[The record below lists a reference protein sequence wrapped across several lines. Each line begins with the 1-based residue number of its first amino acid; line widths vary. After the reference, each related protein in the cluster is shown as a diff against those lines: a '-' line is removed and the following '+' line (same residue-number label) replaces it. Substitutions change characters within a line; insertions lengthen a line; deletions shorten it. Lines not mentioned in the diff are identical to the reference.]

1 MYIAK
6 EINSSKFR
14 SCGHGES
21 WHFFSDRERSDLI
34 ETGNQKS
41 RVEKP
46 KDKRFFPVFVDV
58 LSSLARQ
65 STLWI
70 D

>member
-1 MYIAK
+1 MYIAE

-21 WHFFSDRERSDLI
+21 WHFFSDREHSDLS

-41 RVEKP
+41 RVGQK
-46 KDKRFFPVFVDV
+46 VFTRVC
-58 LSSLARQ
+58 
-65 STLWI
+65 
-70 D
+70 